1 MIENIPV
8 KVNGTR
14 VGDYEL
20 IDLFCKFG
28 NGDGDDGLL
37 CAIADEVIAKV
48 EGLGY
53 EISNSGTI
61 HNNHLIW
68 DLKRNGKIVWDDDD
82 YYNEAAMTDD
92 LWQSLP
98 QDVKELFEK
107 LAEEG
112 INLTL

>member
-1 MIENIPV
+1 MIEEIPV
-8 KVNGTR
+8 KVNGIR

-28 NGDGDDGLL
+28 NGDGDDELL
-37 CAIADEVIAKV
+37 CAIAVRVLAKV

-53 EISNSGTI
+53 EISDIQTI

-68 DLKRNGKIVWDDDD
+68 DLKRNGKIVWEGDD
-82 YYNEAAMTDD
+82 YDETAMTDD

-98 QDVKELFEK
+98 QDVKELFER